1 VRHRDRRSSLSA
13 CHSSGPRTVSDS
25 ASQFPIDAMRGK
37 STYRRSGAIEGHRQ
51 RVYARARQRVYA
63 RAARGG
69 RYLNRAAAASRLT
82 LASVCSI
89 GCLNYVRAARTHKT
103 ARIEAR

>member
-25 ASQFPIDAMRGK
+25 ESISHRCDAGQIDD
-37 STYRRSGAIEGHRQ
+37 RRSGAIEGHRQ

-63 RAARGG
+63 RAARGALLEPNG
-69 RYLNRAAAASRLT
+69 VGLAPRARL
-82 LASVCSI
+82 S
-89 GCLNYVRAARTHKT
+89 GCLNYVRAAMTHKT

>member
-1 VRHRDRRSSLSA
+1 M
-13 CHSSGPRTVSDS
+13 SDS
-25 ASQFPIDAMRGK
+25 ESISHRCDAGQIDA
-37 STYRRSGAIEGHRQ
+37 YRRSGAIEGHRQ

-69 RYLNRAAAASRLT
+69 RYLNRAAAASRLA